1 MALYAIGD
9 LHLSLGADK
18 PMDVFGGPWE
28 NYVEKIRIG
37 FSALHDDDVCVLC
50 GDLAWGMTM
59 EQALPDFQFIE
70 ALPGKKILLKGNHDF
85 WWSTA
90 KKAYDFFEAHDM
102 HTMDILNNNC
112 YFYGDYAICG
122 TPMELEEFNAFT
134 KAVRDIPRSE
144 VPKLKALL
152 EQFEVRDIETALF
165 LTEHLAD
172 YILTPDLSSPQET
185 AIDRLRFMTDDHAAK
200 LLLSHVNLYTYGC
213 DIIKEDNAAI
223 TPYGLLHRADYQP
236 MLTPVQEKMEMTM

>member
-28 NYVEKIRIG
+28 NYVEKIKLG
-37 FSALHDDDVCVLC
+37 FSSLHDDDVCVLC

-90 KKAYDFFEAHDM
+90 KKAYSFFAAHDM

-122 TPMELEEFNAFT
+122 TRGWFYEEARGEAHDRKIMLREVGRLET
-134 KAVRDIPRSE
+134 S
-144 VPKLKALL
+144 LKAAAAAP
-152 EQFEVRDIETALF
+152 FRACITTRSSGCCRRIIFRFARAGSFRETGVDF
-165 LTEHLAD
+165 
-172 YILTPDLSSPQET
+172 
-185 AIDRLRFMTDDHAAK
+185 R
-200 LLLSHVNLYTYGC
+200 G
-213 DIIKEDNAAI
+213 
-223 TPYGLLHRADYQP
+223 
-236 MLTPVQEKMEMTM
+236 

>member
-28 NYVEKIRIG
+28 NYVEKIKLG
-37 FSALHDDDVCVLC
+37 FSSLHDDDVCVLC

-90 KKAYDFFEAHDM
+90 KKAYSFFAAHDM

-122 TPMELEEFNAFT
+122 TRGWFYEEARGEAHDRKIMLREVGRLETSLTAAAAAPFRACIT
-134 KAVRDIPRSE
+134 TRSSGCCRRIIFRF
-144 VPKLKALL
+144 ARAGS
-152 EQFEVRDIETALF
+152 FRETGVDF
-165 LTEHLAD
+165 
-172 YILTPDLSSPQET
+172 
-185 AIDRLRFMTDDHAAK
+185 R
-200 LLLSHVNLYTYGC
+200 G
-213 DIIKEDNAAI
+213 
-223 TPYGLLHRADYQP
+223 
-236 MLTPVQEKMEMTM
+236 

>member
-28 NYVEKIRIG
+28 NYVEKIRLG
-37 FSALHDDDVCVLC
+37 FSSLHADDVCVLC

-90 KKAYDFFEAHDM
+90 KKAYSFFEAHDM

-122 TPMELEEFNAFT
+122 TRGWFYEEDAAGTHTGKMLAREALRLEA
-134 KAVRDIPRSE
+134 S
-144 VPKLKALL
+144 LKAAEGKPIYCFLHYPPIYQGYKCPEMLELL
-152 EQFEVRDIETALF
+152 DKYEVERCYYGHLHGYTHCRAFEGMREKTEYALIA
-165 LTEHLAD
+165 AD
-172 YILTPDLSSPQET
+172 YV
-185 AIDRLRFMTDDHAAK
+185 AF
-200 LLLSHVNLYTYGC
+200 
-213 DIIKEDNAAI
+213 
-223 TPYGLLHRADYQP
+223 QP
-236 MLTPVQEKMEMTM
+236 VKICN

>member
-28 NYVEKIRIG
+28 NYVEKIRLG

-122 TPMELEEFNAFT
+122 TRGWFYEEDAAGTHTGKMLAREALRLEA
-134 KAVRDIPRSE
+134 S
-144 VPKLKALL
+144 LKAAEGKPIYCFLHYPPIYQGYKCPEMLELL
-152 EQFEVRDIETALF
+152 DKYEVERCYYGHLHGYTHRRAFEGMREKTEYALIA
-165 LTEHLAD
+165 AD
-172 YILTPDLSSPQET
+172 YV
-185 AIDRLRFMTDDHAAK
+185 AF
-200 LLLSHVNLYTYGC
+200 
-213 DIIKEDNAAI
+213 
-223 TPYGLLHRADYQP
+223 QP
-236 MLTPVQEKMEMTM
+236 VKICN

>member
-28 NYVEKIRIG
+28 NYVEKIKLG
-37 FSALHDDDVCVLC
+37 FSSLHADDVCVLC

-122 TPMELEEFNAFT
+122 TRGWFYEEDAAGTHTGKMLAREALRLEA
-134 KAVRDIPRSE
+134 S
-144 VPKLKALL
+144 LKAAEGKPIYCFLHYPPIYQGYKCPEMLELL
-152 EQFEVRDIETALF
+152 DKYEVERCYYGHLHGYTHRRAFEGMREKTEYALIA
-165 LTEHLAD
+165 AD
-172 YILTPDLSSPQET
+172 YV
-185 AIDRLRFMTDDHAAK
+185 AF
-200 LLLSHVNLYTYGC
+200 
-213 DIIKEDNAAI
+213 
-223 TPYGLLHRADYQP
+223 QP
-236 MLTPVQEKMEMTM
+236 VKICN

>member
-28 NYVEKIRIG
+28 NYVEKIKLG
-37 FSALHDDDVCVLC
+37 FSSLHDDDVCVLC

-90 KKAYDFFEAHDM
+90 KKAYSFFAAHDM

-122 TPMELEEFNAFT
+122 TRGWFYEEARGEAHDRKIMLREVGRLET
-134 KAVRDIPRSE
+134 S
-144 VPKLKALL
+144 LKAAGIRRSSS
-152 EQFEVRDIETALF
+152 FCTTRRSISAMNARRSWTCSMPITCRCAAMDTSTAAAAAAPFRACITTRSSGCCRRIIFRFARAGSFRETGVDF
-165 LTEHLAD
+165 
-172 YILTPDLSSPQET
+172 
-185 AIDRLRFMTDDHAAK
+185 R
-200 LLLSHVNLYTYGC
+200 G
-213 DIIKEDNAAI
+213 
-223 TPYGLLHRADYQP
+223 
-236 MLTPVQEKMEMTM
+236 

>member
-28 NYVEKIRIG
+28 NYVEKIKLG
-37 FSALHDDDVCVLC
+37 FSSLHDDDVCVLC

-90 KKAYDFFEAHDM
+90 KKAYSFFAAHDM

-122 TPMELEEFNAFT
+122 TRGWFYEEDAAGTHTGKMLAREALRLEA
-134 KAVRDIPRSE
+134 S
-144 VPKLKALL
+144 LKAAEGKPIYCFLHYPPIYQGYKCPEMLELL
-152 EQFEVRDIETALF
+152 DKYEVERCYYGHLHGRTA
-165 LTEHLAD
+165 AR
-172 YILTPDLSSPQET
+172 S
-185 AIDRLRFMTDDHAAK
+185 RGCAK
-200 LLLSHVNLYTYGC
+200 KPNM
-213 DIIKEDNAAI
+213 
-223 TPYGLLHRADYQP
+223 R
-236 MLTPVQEKMEMTM
+236 

>member
-28 NYVEKIRIG
+28 NYVEKIRLG

-59 EQALPDFQFIE
+59 EQALPDFRFIE

-112 YFYGDYAICG
+112 YFYDDYAICG
-122 TPMELEEFNAFT
+122 TRGWFYEEAKGEAHDRKIMLREVGRLEA
-134 KAVRDIPRSE
+134 S
-144 VPKLKALL
+144 LKAAGDKTKL
-152 EQFEVRDIETALF
+152 VF
-165 LTEHLAD
+165 LHYPPKYLGYECPE
-172 YILTPDLSSPQET
+172 ILQ
-185 AIDRLRFMTDDHAAK
+185 
-200 LLLSHVNLYTYGC
+200 
-213 DIIKEDNAAI
+213 
-223 TPYGLLHRADYQP
+223 
-236 MLTPVQEKMEMTM
+236 

>member
-1 MALYAIGD
+1 MVLYAIGD

-28 NYVEKIRIG
+28 NYVEKIKLG
-37 FSALHDDDVCVLC
+37 FSSLHDDDVCVLC

-90 KKAYDFFEAHDM
+90 KKAYSFFAAHDM

-122 TPMELEEFNAFT
+122 TRGWFYEEAKGEAHDRKIMLREVGRLET
-134 KAVRDIPRSE
+134 S
-144 VPKLKALL
+144 LKAAGDRTKLVFLHYPPKYLGYECPEILDLL
-152 EQFEVRDIETALF
+152 DAYHVPLCCYGHIHSRGCRSAFQGMYHD
-165 LTEHLAD
+165 TEFRLLSAD
-172 YILTPDLSSPQET
+172 YISFCPRRILP
-185 AIDRLRFMTDDHAAK
+185 
-200 LLLSHVNLYTYGC
+200 
-213 DIIKEDNAAI
+213 
-223 TPYGLLHRADYQP
+223 
-236 MLTPVQEKMEMTM
+236 

>member
-28 NYVEKIRIG
+28 NYVEKIKLG
-37 FSALHDDDVCVLC
+37 FSSLHDDDVCVLC

-90 KKAYDFFEAHDM
+90 KKAYSFFAAHDM
-102 HTMDILNNNC
+102 HTMDMLNNNC

-122 TPMELEEFNAFT
+122 TRGWFYEEDAAGTHTGKMLAREALRLEA
-134 KAVRDIPRSE
+134 S
-144 VPKLKALL
+144 LKAAEGKPIYCFLHYPPIYQGYKCPEMLELL
-152 EQFEVRDIETALF
+152 DKYEVERCYYGHLHGYTHRRAFEGMREKTEYALIA
-165 LTEHLAD
+165 AD
-172 YILTPDLSSPQET
+172 YV
-185 AIDRLRFMTDDHAAK
+185 AF
-200 LLLSHVNLYTYGC
+200 
-213 DIIKEDNAAI
+213 
-223 TPYGLLHRADYQP
+223 QP
-236 MLTPVQEKMEMTM
+236 VKICN

>member
-28 NYVEKIRIG
+28 NYVEKIKLG
-37 FSALHDDDVCVLC
+37 FSSLHDDDVCVLC

-90 KKAYDFFEAHDM
+90 KKAYSFFAAHDM
-102 HTMDILNNNC
+102 HTMDILNINC

-122 TPMELEEFNAFT
+122 TRGWFYEEDAAGTHTGKMLAREALRLEA
-134 KAVRDIPRSE
+134 S
-144 VPKLKALL
+144 LKAAEGRPIFCFLHYPPIYQGYQCPEMLELL
-152 EQFEVRDIETALF
+152 DKYEVERCYYGHLHGYTHRRAFEGMRGKTEYALIA
-165 LTEHLAD
+165 AD
-172 YILTPDLSSPQET
+172 YV
-185 AIDRLRFMTDDHAAK
+185 AF
-200 LLLSHVNLYTYGC
+200 
-213 DIIKEDNAAI
+213 
-223 TPYGLLHRADYQP
+223 QP
-236 MLTPVQEKMEMTM
+236 VKICN

>member
-28 NYVEKIRIG
+28 NYVEKIKLG
-37 FSALHDDDVCVLC
+37 FSSLHDDDVCVLC

-122 TPMELEEFNAFT
+122 TRGWFYEEDAAGTHTGKMLAREALRLEA
-134 KAVRDIPRSE
+134 S
-144 VPKLKALL
+144 LKAAEGKPIYCFLHYPPIYQGYKCPEMLELL
-152 EQFEVRDIETALF
+152 DKYEVERCYYGHLHGYTHRRAFEGMREKTEYALIA
-165 LTEHLAD
+165 AD
-172 YILTPDLSSPQET
+172 YV
-185 AIDRLRFMTDDHAAK
+185 AF
-200 LLLSHVNLYTYGC
+200 
-213 DIIKEDNAAI
+213 
-223 TPYGLLHRADYQP
+223 QP
-236 MLTPVQEKMEMTM
+236 VKICN

>member
-28 NYVEKIRIG
+28 NYVEKIRLG

-90 KKAYDFFEAHDM
+90 KKAYDFF
-102 HTMDILNNNC
+102 
-112 YFYGDYAICG
+112 GG
-122 TPMELEEFNAFT
+122 T
-134 KAVRDIPRSE
+134 
-144 VPKLKALL
+144 
-152 EQFEVRDIETALF
+152 
-165 LTEHLAD
+165 
-172 YILTPDLSSPQET
+172 
-185 AIDRLRFMTDDHAAK
+185 
-200 LLLSHVNLYTYGC
+200 
-213 DIIKEDNAAI
+213 
-223 TPYGLLHRADYQP
+223 
-236 MLTPVQEKMEMTM
+236 

>member
-28 NYVEKIRIG
+28 NYVEKIRLG
-37 FSALHDDDVCVLC
+37 FSTLHDDDVCVLC

-59 EQALPDFQFIE
+59 EQALPDFRFIE

-122 TPMELEEFNAFT
+122 TRGWFYEEDAAGTHTGKMLARESLRLEA
-134 KAVRDIPRSE
+134 S
-144 VPKLKALL
+144 LKAAEGKPIYCFLHYPPIYQGYKCPEMLELL
-152 EQFEVRDIETALF
+152 DKYEVERCYYGHLHGYTHRRAFEGMREKTEYALIA
-165 LTEHLAD
+165 AD
-172 YILTPDLSSPQET
+172 YV
-185 AIDRLRFMTDDHAAK
+185 AF
-200 LLLSHVNLYTYGC
+200 
-213 DIIKEDNAAI
+213 
-223 TPYGLLHRADYQP
+223 QP
-236 MLTPVQEKMEMTM
+236 VKICN

>member
-28 NYVEKIRIG
+28 NYVEKIKLG
-37 FSALHDDDVCVLC
+37 FSSLHADDVCVLC

-90 KKAYDFFEAHDM
+90 KKAYSFFEAHDM

-122 TPMELEEFNAFT
+122 TRGWFYEEDAAGTHTGKMLAREALRLEA
-134 KAVRDIPRSE
+134 S
-144 VPKLKALL
+144 LKAAEGKPIYCFLHYPPIYQGYKCPEMLELL
-152 EQFEVRDIETALF
+152 DKYEVERCYYGHLHGYTHRRAFEGMREKTEYALIA
-165 LTEHLAD
+165 AD
-172 YILTPDLSSPQET
+172 YV
-185 AIDRLRFMTDDHAAK
+185 AF
-200 LLLSHVNLYTYGC
+200 
-213 DIIKEDNAAI
+213 
-223 TPYGLLHRADYQP
+223 QP
-236 MLTPVQEKMEMTM
+236 VKICN